1 MNTDEQRH
9 IPPQSI
15 EAEMS
20 VLGAVFV
27 DNHAIVTAMETVTA
41 EDFYR
46 EVHRKIFRVMQEL
59 HEAKNP
65 IDFITTTE
73 ALKTRGE
80 LEEVGGAAYLLEL
93 TDYVPTAANMSY
105 YARIIKEK
113 AVARKTLTAARD
125 MQARIQDGQ
134 PPAEAIDE
142 ARRTL
147 DALSN
152 EADAICG
159 VNSDELID
167 FNERHRQYLRHIKR
181 VDEFRFITGLL
192 PLDKALRGVLPGEVL
207 TIAAYS
213 GTFKSALLQ
222 HLLLRSA
229 RATSLFS
236 LFFSLEMPAVKLFER
251 EASMQSGVNGYTIEH
266 RWKNEPASAEEIHR
280 QCREGGSHRLI
291 ICERPRLTVEQIAR
305 YIDATR
311 RKYGEIGVVGIDYL
325 GLMAAPGKT
334 LFDRTDYLAPELKNL
349 AKAKNVPL
357 VVLSQVNRDSVKH
370 NAEIEAHSAKGGG
383 GIEASA
389 DFMLGMYQDKENQLV
404 LKILKNRNG
413 PAGESFAV
421 NIDKPSLQFK
431 GITQYTPATARKSGN
446 GIEI

>member
-27 DNHAIVTAMETVTA
+27 DNHAITAALETITA
-41 EDFYR
+41 DDFYYER
-46 EVHRKIFRVMQEL
+46 HRKLFRAMQEL

-80 LEEVGGAAYLLEL
+80 LEEIGGAAYLLGL
-93 TDYVPTAANMSY
+93 TDYVPTAANMSN

-113 AVARKTLTAARD
+113 AVARKTLTAARN

-134 PPAEAIDE
+134 APAEAINE

-152 EADAICG
+152 ESDAICG

-167 FNERHRQYLRHIKR
+167 FNERHRQYIRHIKR

-229 RATSLFS
+229 RATNLFS

-266 RWKNEPASAEEIHR
+266 RWKHEPTSANEIHR
-280 QCREGGSHRLI
+280 QCQEGGSHRLI
-291 ICERPRLTVEQIAR
+291 ICERPRLTVEQISR

-349 AKAKNVPL
+349 AKSKNVPL
-357 VVLSQVNRDSVKH
+357 VLLSQVNRDSVKH
-370 NAEIEAHSAKGGG
+370 NPEIEAHSAKGGG

-389 DFMLGMYQDKENQLV
+389 DFMLGLYQDKDGPLV

-413 PAGESFAV
+413 IAGDLFAV
-421 NIDKPSLQFK
+421 NIDKPSLQFRGLDK
-431 GITQYTPATARKSGN
+431 YQPPSTRRSGN
-446 GIEI
+446 GIET